1 MYVCT
6 CVYLNLCLN
15 LLCWGVIKA
24 AQHSIA
30 SYNQLGFLCECTC
43 VCGVLSAITFFCF
56 SSLCKAAE
64 IYQGQDKTSDDSLFH
79 VPRGKKNK
87 PAASLSHL
95 PVAASPCTAYYCQQ
109 PQCQLSLL

>member
-6 CVYLNLCLN
+6 CAYLNLRHAVGDESSPALDCILQPIRVPV
-15 LLCWGVIKA
+15 CT
-24 AQHSIA
+24 
-30 SYNQLGFLCECTC
+30 CTC
-43 VCGVLSAITFFCF
+43 VCVFLSAITFLCF

-79 VPRGKKNK
+79 VHRGKKI
-87 PAASLSHL
+87 SLLRLSHL

-109 PQCQLSLL
+109 LHCQLSLL